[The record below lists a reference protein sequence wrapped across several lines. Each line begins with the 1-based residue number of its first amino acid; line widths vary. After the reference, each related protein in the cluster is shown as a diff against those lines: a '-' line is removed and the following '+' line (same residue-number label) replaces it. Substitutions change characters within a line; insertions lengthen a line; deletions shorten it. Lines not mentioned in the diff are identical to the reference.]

1 RGSSHA
7 TEFELGNY
15 SARHARLV
23 YEVVRVRRLG
33 GFQGEVDLTAED
45 VNAVERF
52 KSFATTVRLSGGSS
66 QFADVSCNAI
76 DQMARRNQIE
86 AQLVYRPGDLRANLT
101 ALSLTTAGG
110 AWSLQRTGEFSIRDG
125 VLQIRNFGLASGYQS
140 LTVEGKASA
149 AGAQDLRNYARRGLV
164 PPPAAMS
171 PHSVPIDGRL
181 SPHLPLSAWAAGTL
195 IYAAAAWGDVQ
206 I

>member
-1 RGSSHA
+1 
-7 TEFELGNY
+7 
-15 SARHARLV
+15 
-23 YEVVRVRRLG
+23 
-33 GFQGEVDLTAED
+33 D

-149 AGAQDLRNYARRGLV
+149 AGAQDLRINARRVSLA
-164 PPPAAMS
+164 PLAAMS
-171 PHSVPIDGRL
+171 PHSVPIEGL
-181 SPHLPLSAWAAGTL
+181 LSAHLQLSGE
-195 IYAAAAWGDVQ
+195 AAAPIIDAA
-206 I
+206 